1 MATPKIL
8 LVDDTKLFLKLEK
21 EYLKQ
26 SSVVVL
32 TAENGRQALEMARS
46 DHPDMIF
53 MDLNMPE
60 MDGAQCCE
68 AIKSDPGLRDIPVIL
83 VTTAG
88 MNEGVERCRAAGCD
102 GFLTKPIDRKAF
114 LEMGRRFLSQINRRE
129 RRIPTRLKVL
139 FRVNDRENCFGTCV
153 DLSSRGLYL
162 EWNGDVQVDDKVEVS
177 LLVSGN
183 SADLVEAW
191 GRVSWVNAGAVRRK
205 QKLPAGFGVEF
216 LSVPDESLALITRFL
231 EREGSSAAQARR
243 RGESL

>member
-32 TAENGRQALEMARS
+32 TAENGRQALEIARR
-46 DHPDMIF
+46 DRPDMIF

-60 MDGAQCCE
+60 MDGAQCCK
-68 AIKSDPGLRDIPVIL
+68 AIKADPELSSIPVVL

-88 MNEGVERCRAAGCD
+88 MDEPVDRAGCD

-114 LEMGRRFLSQINRRE
+114 LEMGRKFLSHIDRRE
-129 RRIPTRLKVL
+129 RRVPARLKVL
-139 FRVNDRENCFGTCV
+139 FKINERENSYGMCV
-153 DLSSRGLYL
+153 DFSARGLYI
-162 EWNGDVQVDDKVEVS
+162 EWNGDVNVDDKIEVS
-177 LLVSGN
+177 MLVSGN

-191 GRVSWVNAGAVRRK
+191 GRVSWVNAGAARRK

-216 LSVPDESLALITRFL
+216 LSVPEDSLALIRKFL
-231 EREGSSAAQARR
+231 TSESAA
-243 RGESL
+243 

>member
-32 TAENGRQALEMARS
+32 TAENGLQALEIARN
-46 DHPDMIF
+46 DRPDLIF

-68 AIKSDPGLRDIPVIL
+68 VLKADPHLRSIPVIL

-88 MNEGVERCRAAGCD
+88 MDESVDQCRKAGCD
-102 GFLTKPIDRKAF
+102 GFLTKPIDRTAF
-114 LEMGRRFLSQINRRE
+114 LAMGRKFLAEINRRE
-129 RRIPTRLKVL
+129 RRVPTSLKVL
-139 FRVNDRENCFGTCV
+139 FRIENRENSYGTCV
-153 DLSSRGLYL
+153 DISSRGLYIA
-162 EWNGDVQVDDKVEVS
+162 WSGDVRVDDKIEVS
-177 LLVSGN
+177 MLVSGS
-183 SADLVEAW
+183 SADLVEGW

-205 QKLPAGFGVEF
+205 QKLPEGFGVEF
-216 LSVPDESLALITRFL
+216 LSVPEESQALIRGFL
-231 EREGSSAAQARR
+231 LKAVPAA
-243 RGESL
+243 